1 MQLQEAYNP
10 CSPFC
15 NTLSSRLAIKPVV
28 SWLVGCLQV
37 VCSAGVAAAAA
48 THQHGQLHGQS
59 CLLAPPVSL
68 PSDQMEGFAH
78 VEWIS
83 LITRHVCLDIMVP
96 DQPDAT
102 QQLGR

>member
-37 VCSAGVAAAAA
+37 VCSAGVAAAAN
-48 THQHGQLHGQS
+48 GQLHGQS

-68 PSDQMEGFAH
+68 RSDQMQGFAH